1 MINPMMIFSAMQSGQ
16 NPMQFAQQM
25 VMQDPRAAQAV
36 KIMQGK
42 NAQQLE
48 QIARNMAR
56 EKGIDLDA
64 AMRQLMGR

>member
-16 NPMQFAQQM
+16 NPMQFAQQIA
-25 VMQDPRAAQAV
+25 MQDPRAAQAV

-64 AMRQLMGR
+64 AMRQMMGR